1 MAGLVFP
8 SCSNEDSSEEGSTRD
23 CSESCEEEYY
33 MNPDSSNS
41 LQEEAGAV
49 NNNAESVDDIMDKVR
64 IKLIE
69 TGAYDRLR
77 DLMSVRLNET
87 GWRLHMMSHCRE
99 FIRKKGGKVT
109 YEVLYQSLKE
119 NAYQKVPDA
128 LLPRSDDTAGCLC
141 VAQLKTHGCKRRAQ
155 KRKRIIIFI

>member
-1 MAGLVFP
+1 MAGIEFP
-8 SCSNEDSSEEGSTRD
+8 SCSNEDSSEEGSTSDFNSR
-23 CSESCEEEYY
+23 SFEEEYY
-33 MNPDSSNS
+33 LNLDSSNS
-41 LQEEAGAV
+41 LQEEAGAA
-49 NNNAESVDDIMDKVR
+49 NNDAESVDDIMDKVR

-77 DLMSVRLNET
+77 DLMSIRLGEA

-119 NAYQKVPDA
+119 TAFQKVPDA
-128 LLPRSDDTAGCLC
+128 VKEELL
-141 VAQLKTHGCKRRAQ
+141 QKLKYSYESEVKEEQNKT
-155 KRKRIIIFI
+155 